1 MMKLILNY
9 RVVCLLIASFTIG
22 FVYPDNASAADKQ
35 DKSARRNAIMMQKM
49 KQDME
54 QEKAHMQVQFDLQ
67 KKELEDK
74 NKLNDEHI
82 QKLEKSLAILEHK
95 AKSLESDLKIANTEK
110 ATLDTKLQ
118 ETQAQLDIKKLDLA
132 NLKLQYTQ
140 AQVDL
145 KFNDNQRRS
154 LSTNLAATTKS
165 LNTCESK
172 NTKLYQFGAELIQI
186 YDKPSTYNAVMRKEP
201 FFQLKRVEL
210 ENILQNQKDK
220 LDDEQL
226 ISGKSAYQ

>member
-1 MMKLILNY
+1 MMKSILNY

-22 FVYPDNASAADKQ
+22 FVYPDNVSAAEKQ
-35 DKSARRNAIMMQKM
+35 DKSARRTAIMIQKM

-54 QEKAHMQVQFDLQ
+54 QEKANMQVQFDLQ

-74 NKLNDEHI
+74 NKLKNEQL
-82 QKLEKSLAILEHK
+82 QKLEKSLAMLERK
-95 AKSLESDLKIANTEK
+95 AKSLENDLKIANTEK
-110 ATLDTKLQ
+110 AILDTKLQ
-118 ETQAQLDIKKLDLA
+118 ETQAQLDIKLLYLA

-140 AQVDL
+140 AQADL
-145 KFNDNQRRS
+145 KFNDNQRKS
-154 LSTNLAATTKS
+154 LSTNLATTTKS
-165 LNTCESK
+165 LNSCESK

-186 YDKPSTYNAVMRKEP
+186 YDKPSTYSAAMRKEP

-220 LDDEQL
+220 LDDDHL
-226 ISGKSAYQ
+226 ITGKSAYQ